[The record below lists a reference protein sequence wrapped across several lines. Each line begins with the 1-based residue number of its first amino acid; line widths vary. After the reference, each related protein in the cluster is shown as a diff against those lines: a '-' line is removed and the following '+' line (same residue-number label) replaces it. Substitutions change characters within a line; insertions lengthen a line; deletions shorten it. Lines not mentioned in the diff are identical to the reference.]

1 MSALEMNQITSNQSK
16 KSGFTLIEV
25 MLAFILFIIIA
36 TVFAISKSDS
46 ERNVRQNMRRDIAI
60 RLLQSKMTDLEMKL
74 QTTIDKNGVE
84 PSYLEEAGKFDEP
97 YQDYSWTMKFH
108 APTIKFT
115 AKLLTKFLVELG
127 MDKDEALA
135 QIEQQKLLITNL
147 NKNVEAN
154 FGELE
159 LEVNWEYIGKQKLTL
174 LNHLIPKN
182 PKVSLTTTTDS
193 E

>member
-1 MSALEMNQITSNQSK
+1 
-16 KSGFTLIEV
+16 
-25 MLAFILFIIIA
+25 
-36 TVFAISKSDS
+36 
-46 ERNVRQNMRRDIAI
+46 MRRDIAI

-84 PSYLEEAGKFDEP
+84 PSYVEEAGKFDEP
-97 YQDYSWTMKFH
+97 YQDYSWAMKFH

-115 AKLLTKFLVELG
+115 AKLLTKFLVDLG

-147 NKNVEAN
+147 NKNVETN

-159 LEVNWEYIGKQKLTL
+159 IEVNWEYIGKQKLTL